1 MIILYV
7 IIAIVVVILLWLLTC
22 IIKVYQHDQAYQ
34 RINDEDWH
42 IDGFSKPIYA
52 FRLINAIGLG
62 CGSSCFVYSLLYI
75 IDKMLVQPA
84 LKKSLKM
91 MEAAEEIEWG
101 RVDPI
106 LCNKEARD
114 AMKQRVQDY
123 YSDIWRSKTMNN
135 GSKILNYSG
144 AYQCLTHHQ
153 ALLKLGMSVEVSK
166 EKVREP
172 VFIVSLPRTGTT
184 ILHRTMSLDRKRFR
198 NFDLCDM
205 IAPLPGPVP
214 RWDEEG
220 RKQKAKEGNE
230 LFDKLK
236 AIFPGFA
243 ECMETMHGFRSN
255 EADEDLGWY
264 DTGLGH
270 MYMVRSS
277 IIKLAFKIGFIFNY

>member
-1 MIILYV
+1 MIILV
-7 IIAIVVVILLWLLTC
+7 IVVAIVFLWIAIC
-22 IIKVYQHDQAYQ
+22 IISVYQYDQAYQ

-42 IDGFSKPIYA
+42 IDGLSKPIYI

-62 CGSSCFVYSLLYI
+62 CGSSCFVSSLLYI
-75 IDKMLVQPA
+75 IDKMLVQPE

-91 MEAAEEIEWG
+91 MEAAEKVET
-101 RVDPI
+101 VDPI
-106 LCNKEARD
+106 LCNKDSRD

-123 YSDIWRSKTMNN
+123 YSDICRSKTMNN

-144 AYQCLTHHQ
+144 AYKCLTHHQ

-166 EKVREP
+166 EKVSEP

-205 IAPLPGPVP
+205 IAPLPAPVP

-236 AIFPGFA
+236 AVFPGFA

-264 DTGLGH
+264 DAGLGH
-270 MYMVRSS
+270 LYMVR
-277 IIKLAFKIGFIFNY
+277 AFVISRIFKM